1 MGVNR
6 YIVTMTISPWIPDLA
21 GRNGPRYL
29 AIADAIAGEVAAGRL
44 RAGARLPTHR
54 DLAERLDVTVGTVS
68 RAYAEAARRG
78 LLAGEVGRG
87 TFVRSGSSDAA
98 ASSRDREGVLDL
110 ALNHPPLLASEP
122 PRLGLRRALQELSAR
137 PDLGSLFDYPADGG
151 NPGDREAGAAWVR
164 RAGIDA
170 RSEHVLVCSGSQHA
184 LTTVLATLFRP
195 GDLVLTEALT
205 YPGMKAAAHLLS
217 LRLQGLPLDA
227 HGLRPDAFD
236 AACRGGGAKG
246 LYCVPTI
253 QNPTASVMPESRRA
267 EIAAIAR
274 SHDVQVI
281 EDDIHALLP
290 AERPRP
296 LAAYAPERSC
306 YITSTSKTLAPGLRI
321 GYLLGPPELT
331 GRLAASI
338 RATTWSASPL
348 TAEVVSA
355 WIRDGTADAILE
367 ERRDEAAGRQAL
379 ARAALADQTFEAH
392 PFGPHVWL
400 HLPEPWRSESFA
412 AELRRR
418 GVAVTPAEAF
428 AVGRAGVPHAV
439 RLSLGG
445 PRSRAD
451 LERALDIVRRTL
463 DAPDSV
469 FEVV

>member
-1 MGVNR
+1 
-6 YIVTMTISPWIPDLA
+6 MTISWLPDLDRR
-21 GRNGPRYL
+21 GGPRYL
-29 AIADAIAGEVAAGRL
+29 AIAEAIADEVSTGRM
-44 RAGARLPTHR
+44 RPGAQLPTHR

-78 LLAGEVGRG
+78 HLVGEVGRG
-87 TFVRSGSSDAA
+87 TFVRASSQDTA
-98 ASSRDREGVLDL
+98 ASGRDRDGVLDL

-122 PRLGLRRALQELSAR
+122 PRLGFRRALQELSRR

-151 NPGDREAGAAWVR
+151 NPGDREAGASWIR

-170 RSEHVLVCSGSQHA
+170 RPEHVLVCSGSQHA

-195 GDLVLTEALT
+195 GDLILTEALT
-205 YPGMKAAAHLLS
+205 YPGLKAAARLLN
-217 LRLQGLPLDA
+217 LRLQGLALDA
-227 HGLRPDAFD
+227 EGLRPEAFE
-236 AACRGGGAKG
+236 AACRGSGPKG

-253 QNPTASVMPESRRA
+253 QNPTASVMPEARRA

-274 SHDVQVI
+274 AHDVRLI

-331 GRLAASI
+331 SRLAASI

-367 ERRDEAAGRQAL
+367 ERREEASARQAL
-379 ARAALADQTFEAH
+379 ARAALAGHAFEAH
-392 PFGPHVWL
+392 RFGPHVWL
-400 HLPEPWRSESFA
+400 HLPEPWRSEAFA
-412 AELRRR
+412 AQLRRR

-428 AVGRAGVPHAV
+428 AVGRAGAPHAV

-463 DAPDSV
+463 DTPDAG